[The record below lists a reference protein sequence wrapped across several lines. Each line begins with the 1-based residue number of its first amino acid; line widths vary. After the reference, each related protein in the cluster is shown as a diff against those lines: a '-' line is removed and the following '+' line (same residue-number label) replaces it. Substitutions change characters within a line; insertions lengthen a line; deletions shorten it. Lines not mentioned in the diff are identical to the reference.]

1 MHPSEYTLNEYVDGT
16 LAADDRAEVD
26 RHLGAC
32 DACRRAVAEFGDV
45 RRAVRELP
53 PLTPPDFQTVARAF
67 QGRAAERHADAAL
80 PPTFRFTWLAAAAVV
95 LIAVGVAW
103 QVGSGR
109 PGAPPPAASSAPTA
123 QSIELELRQ
132 AEEHYQKAITGLEQ
146 IANSEQGQLDPQ
158 TAATLQKNLSVI
170 DQAIGESRAA
180 LRQQPTSEPA
190 QQSLL
195 ENFKTK
201 LALLEDTVALI
212 NEMRKGN
219 EAGAARIASGL
230 KKKG

>member
-1 MHPSEYTLNEYVDGT
+1 MHPSEYTLNEYAEGT
-16 LAADDRAEVD
+16 LGSAERVEVE
-26 RHLGAC
+26 RHLETC
-32 DACRRAVAEFGDV
+32 DVCRRTVAELADV
-45 RRAVRELP
+45 TREVRALP
-53 PLTPPDFQTVARAF
+53 PLTPPDFQTIARAV
-67 QGRAAERHADAAL
+67 QADGGERTVRRGSPERL
-80 PPTFRFTWLAAAAVV
+80 TWLAAAAVI

-103 QVGSGR
+103 QVRSGR
-109 PGAPPPAASSAPTA
+109 NVPPPPVPAATA
-123 QSIELELRQ
+123 QSVESELRQ

-180 LRQQPTSEPA
+180 LKQQPTSEPA